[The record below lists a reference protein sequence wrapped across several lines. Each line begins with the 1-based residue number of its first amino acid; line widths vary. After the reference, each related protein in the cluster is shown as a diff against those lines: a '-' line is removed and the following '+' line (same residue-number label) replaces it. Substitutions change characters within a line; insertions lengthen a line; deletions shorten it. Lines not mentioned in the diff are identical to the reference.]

1 MDLTGWIRVGVSLS
15 GSGDFGVVLTGVVL
29 VGAMSM
35 TLTSRVNPQLEKK
48 KLKIKVTKKSLK

>member
-48 KLKIKVTKKSLK
+48 N